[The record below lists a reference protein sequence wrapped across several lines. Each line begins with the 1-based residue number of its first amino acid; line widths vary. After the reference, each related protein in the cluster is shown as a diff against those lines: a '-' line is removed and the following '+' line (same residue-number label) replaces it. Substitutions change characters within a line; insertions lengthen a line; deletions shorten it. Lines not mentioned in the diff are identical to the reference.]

1 MNKRSGILLIFLTT
15 FAIIGIAIT
24 QIYWIKNAYE
34 LKNDQFEKRI
44 VMGLKTV
51 SNTLFEM
58 QNHGSC
64 QIFYQDSTDL
74 TTKNL
79 FDNLNYSILDSL
91 ISDELVCMKMGI
103 DYEYGVY
110 LNGTSHLIG
119 GNYKLFEKQILDSQ
133 LKISLGCLQSGS
145 AYYLALFFPNRDLL
159 ILRNMIGGFILSG
172 FFVLIV
178 GLSFIYTVI
187 ITYRQKKISL
197 MKNDFVNNMTHEF
210 KTPISTVSL
219 ASEMLLR
226 PDVQNNSEKTKK
238 YAKVIYAENIR
249 LKNQVE
255 QILQIAVLDR
265 REYSIRKIEIDV
277 HLLLDEIISNSE
289 LFVNE
294 RNGNIHRIF
303 SAERSKIRADKMH
316 FINIISNLIDNAN
329 KYSPKNP
336 EITIRTKNI
345 KKGIL
350 ISVEDKGIGIKAA
363 DQAYIFKQFHR
374 VHTGNIHDVKG
385 FGLGLFYAEKMVKEH
400 NGFIRLNST
409 FGSGSVFEVYMP
421 FNDLRN

>member
-58 QNHGSC
+58 QNQSSC
-64 QIFYQDSTDL
+64 QIFYQDSTNL

-91 ISDELVCMKMGI
+91 ISAELVCMKMGI
-103 DYEYGVY
+103 DFEYGVY

-226 PDVQNNSEKTKK
+226 PDVQNDSE
-238 YAKVIYAENIR
+238 
-249 LKNQVE
+249 
-255 QILQIAVLDR
+255 
-265 REYSIRKIEIDV
+265 
-277 HLLLDEIISNSE
+277 
-289 LFVNE
+289 
-294 RNGNIHRIF
+294 
-303 SAERSKIRADKMH
+303 
-316 FINIISNLIDNAN
+316 
-329 KYSPKNP
+329 
-336 EITIRTKNI
+336 RTK
-345 KKGIL
+345 
-350 ISVEDKGIGIKAA
+350 
-363 DQAYIFKQFHR
+363 
-374 VHTGNIHDVKG
+374 
-385 FGLGLFYAEKMVKEH
+385 
-400 NGFIRLNST
+400 
-409 FGSGSVFEVYMP
+409 
-421 FNDLRN
+421 